1 MAELEGRVA
10 LVTGS
15 SRGIGWAVARALAA
29 EGATVAVTGRS
40 DPDAIEARAAELRD
54 TYGVDAFGLCFDV
67 GDPDGIRAAL
77 RTVFERVGRLDVTVA
92 NAGILGDALVGMIS
106 DELVTRTLAVNLAGT
121 LHLLQA
127 SAKLMRRRR
136 SGSIVLVSSIVGR
149 MGNVGQLV
157 YAASK
162 AGVIGAGLAA
172 AKELGPQGIRVNV
185 IAPGVIDTDMIRHL
199 PDAVVKERLGGVALG
214 RLGRADEVAQAA
226 LFLASDRSSYVNG
239 QVLGVDGAMVL

>member
-1 MAELEGRVA
+1 MGELDTRVA

-15 SRGIGWAVARALAA
+15 TRGIGWAIARELAA
-29 EGATVAVTGRS
+29 QGATVVLHGRQDLGAVEVRAKELADEFGVEALPLAF
-40 DPDAIEARAAELRD
+40 DVADAAAVRAGARA
-54 TYGVDAFGLCFDV
+54 VFD
-67 GDPDGIRAAL
+67 R
-77 RTVFERVGRLDVTVA
+77 FKRLDVLVA

-106 DELVTRTLAVNLAGT
+106 DEVIDRTIAVNLTGT
-121 LHLLQA
+121 LHLVQA
-127 SAKLMRRRR
+127 AAKLMGRRR

-149 MGNVGQLV
+149 VGNVGQLV

-199 PDAVVKERLGGVALG
+199 PDDVLRDRLGGVALG
-214 RLGRADEVAQAA
+214 RLGRAEEVASVVG
-226 LFLASDRSSYVNG
+226 FLASDRSSYVNG

>member
-1 MAELEGRVA
+1 MGELDTRVA

-15 SRGIGWAVARALAA
+15 TRGIGWAIARELAA
-29 EGATVAVTGRS
+29 QGATVVLHGRQDLGTVEVRAKELADEFGVETLPVAFDVADAAAVRAG
-40 DPDAIEARAAELRD
+40 ARA
-54 TYGVDAFGLCFDV
+54 VFD
-67 GDPDGIRAAL
+67 R
-77 RTVFERVGRLDVTVA
+77 FKRLDVMVA
-92 NAGILGDALVGMIS
+92 NAGILGDALVGMIG
-106 DELVTRTLAVNLAGT
+106 DDVIDRTIAVNLTGT
-121 LHLLQA
+121 LHLVQA
-127 SAKLMRRRR
+127 AAKLMGRRR

-149 MGNVGQLV
+149 VGNVGQLV

-199 PDAVVKERLGGVALG
+199 PDEVLRERVGGVALG
-214 RLGRADEVAQAA
+214 RLGRPEEVASVVG
-226 LFLASDRSSYVNG
+226 FLASDRSSYVNG